1 MIRNS
6 LYSCLLLVLVAGCA
20 TSMTSDISIDTE
32 HDPKVA
38 FGAYK
43 TYAWLGTAAILNDPE
58 GRWEPPTFD
67 ADAEITYLIN
77 RQLRARGMVE
87 AQVDPD
93 VLVFYG
99 AGIDMESFEIKVDPE
114 TDMEQMINVP
124 MGGLSVIL
132 IDPQSEL
139 AIWAGVATAEVNQD
153 LDPDTVRK
161 RLAYAV
167 EKMFARLPRQ

>member
-6 LYSCLLLVLVAGCA
+6 LFSCLLLVLVAGCA
-20 TSMTSDISIDTE
+20 TSITSDISVDAE
-32 HDPKVA
+32 HNPKVA
-38 FGAYK
+38 FGACK
-43 TYAWLGTAAILNDPE
+43 SYAWLGTAAILNDPE
-58 GRWEPPTFD
+58 GRWEPPNFD
-67 ADAEITYLIN
+67 ADAEITFLID
-77 RQLRARGMVE
+77 RELRARGMVE
-87 AQVDPD
+87 AQVNPD

-99 AGIDMESFEIKVDPE
+99 AGIDMEGFEIKVDPA

-132 IDPQSEL
+132 IDPQSEQ
-139 AIWAGVATAEVNQD
+139 AILAGVATAEVKQD

-167 EKMFARLPRQ
+167 EKMFAQLPR